1 MTANKG
7 ALVIDT
13 KLNSEK
19 IETDFKKIDKQTKNM
34 INRYNKSVDSIKS
47 QEIALE
53 KVKKQLDSIV
63 SSEKTPASIKAM
75 ETELNKINRQ
85 FNDADKRLTRNKDV
99 IEEKKGQKQIQKG
112 LGNQEEVSRIENEIQ
127 SVLKENEE
135 LKNTMVSL
143 DEKAAELEAKIS
155 EIKLDPNNSLEAQN
169 LTQKIENM
177 TSKLEESKKQT
188 NELGKS
194 IKKNLG
200 IKAQLSGITEGF
212 DGIGKK
218 VDKLKTRMT
227 RLIGTVAVFSLIR
240 SGLTSLRN
248 SFTSLLKQ
256 NDTFKSSLNQIKANL
271 MTAFAPI
278 YNACLPAINSLMNS
292 LSKLTGTI
300 AVFVSGLFGTSL
312 EDAKKQAEGLSKSL
326 DSTAKSGEKASGS
339 LASFDNLE
347 VVADNS
353 SSGGGTS
360 SDNSIDYSGEL
371 QYSQKLLDILNK
383 VKNFIIDNKKLI
395 IGLGAAI
402 AVAFAISKIIS
413 FVSAFSPLM
422 KAIKAVSSLFV
433 KVGGDGTKSFNKVGT
448 GVTVAIAGFALMVKN
463 ISDLITNWDELD
475 TKQKLIKIGMA
486 ALGVAAIAL
495 GYAIAAGISAATLG
509 IGAIIALIATLLT
522 AITALTVKFFTE
534 KDAILSVEEAQNKLI
549 EAQNKYAEATDS
561 YVSAVD
567 KMEESMN
574 KLQEAE
580 NRTGLSGQAL
590 YNQVQDGTLD
600 YMNMNS
606 AQKEVYKAYL
616 ENMNAQKELQA
627 STEELS
633 NAKKEETMASFAN
646 QLAIAAET
654 GNYDDYKN
662 SVVTAYEEGK
672 ISADEARDLIEQ
684 SMSRMSDASQQTFM
698 EDLPSD
704 IKNGMDPDKYKTAKQ
719 KFKEWFSNTCS
730 SIGDFFSKLFTETI
744 PNKLNELKEKLKTFF
759 TKTLPNLAIS
769 GVEMLVNKVISA
781 FEKLI
786 NLPIKGINN
795 LIDKANKIPGVDI
808 SHLPSV
814 TMGRVNIPR
823 LATGTVIPPRS
834 EFMAILGD
842 QKRGVNI
849 EAPLDTIVDAFNKSL
864 DERGNASGELVL
876 NNATFII
883 RAGNTDLSKVVV
895 KSIRLAEKDL
905 GKPLLVN

>member
-1 MTANKG
+1 MARSDG
-7 ALVIDT
+7 AVVIET
-13 KLNSEK
+13 RLNTEK
-19 IETDFKKIDKQTKNM
+19 IDTDFKKIDKQTKNM

-371 QYSQKLLDILNK
+371 QYSQKLLDILNNI
-383 VKNFIIDNKKLI
+383 KNFVVENKELVIGMIAGITGALISLKLLGLDPIMGLGIGLI
-395 IGLGAAI
+395 IAGIVTLVQGIINFINDPSWENFGVILTGLALILAG
-402 AVAFAISKIIS
+402 
-413 FVSAFSPLM
+413 
-422 KAIKAVSSLFV
+422 
-433 KVGGDGTKSFNKVGT
+433 
-448 GVTVAIAGFALMVKN
+448 VAIAMIAVN
-463 ISDLITNWDELD
+463 
-475 TKQKLIKIGMA
+475 A
-486 ALGVAAIAL
+486 ANPVAWI
-495 GYAIAAGISAATLG
+495 
-509 IGAIIALIATLLT
+509 
-522 AITALTVKFFTE
+522 V
-534 KDAILSVEEAQNKLI
+534 
-549 EAQNKYAEATDS
+549 
-561 YVSAVD
+561 
-567 KMEESMN
+567 
-574 KLQEAE
+574 
-580 NRTGLSGQAL
+580 
-590 YNQVQDGTLD
+590 
-600 YMNMNS
+600 
-606 AQKEVYKAYL
+606 
-616 ENMNAQKELQA
+616 
-627 STEELS
+627 
-633 NAKKEETMASFAN
+633 
-646 QLAIAAET
+646 LAIAA
-654 GNYDDYKN
+654 
-662 SVVTAYEEGK
+662 VVALAA
-672 ISADEARDLIEQ
+672 II
-684 SMSRMSDASQQTFM
+684 
-698 EDLPSD
+698 
-704 IKNGMDPDKYKTAKQ
+704 IKYKDEIMAWLSKAG
-719 KFKEWFSNTCS
+719 EWIYNNVIKP
-730 SIGDFFSKLFTETI
+730 IGDFFVGLWNGIKNIFSSVGNWFYT
-744 PNKLNELKEKLKTFF
+744 
-759 TKTLPNLAIS
+759 
-769 GVEMLVNKVISA
+769 KVISPIVNFFNNMWNTLKNGARSAWDGIKSVFSAVANFFKNIFSNAWEGVKKVFSVGGKIFDGIKDGIVTA
-781 FEKLI
+781 FKTVVNAI
-786 NLPIKGINN
+786 ITGINKVVSLPFKGLN
-795 LIDKANKIPGVDI
+795 GILDKLQGISIAGIKPFKWVTWRAPVPQIPK
-808 SHLPSV
+808 
-814 TMGRVNIPR
+814 

-849 EAPLDTIVDAFNKSL
+849 EAPLDTIVEAFNKAL
-864 DERGNASGELVL
+864 DNRNDSKGEV
-876 NNATFII
+876 II
-883 RAGNTDLSKVVV
+883 DNLTIIARMGDTDVSKTVV
-895 KSIRLAEKDL
+895 KGVRIAEKNM
-905 GKPLLVN
+905 GKPLFVS

>member
-1 MTANKG
+1 MARSDG
-7 ALVIDT
+7 AVVIET
-13 KLNSEK
+13 RLNTEK
-19 IETDFKKIDKQTKNM
+19 IDTDFKKIDKQTKNM

-63 SSEKTPASIKAM
+63 SSEKTPASVKAM

-135 LKNTMVSL
+135 LKNTMISL

-347 VVADNS
+347 VVGNDTA
-353 SSGGGTS
+353 SSGGTS
-360 SDNSIDYSGEL
+360 TTGIDYSGEL

-383 VKNFIIDNKKLI
+383 VK
-395 IGLGAAI
+395 
-402 AVAFAISKIIS
+402 S
-413 FVSAFSPLM
+413 FV
-422 KAIKAVSSLFV
+422 VE
-433 KVGGDGTKSFNKVGT
+433 NK
-448 GVTVAIAGFALMVKN
+448 
-463 ISDLITNWDELD
+463 DLILGFIETIGVALVG
-475 TKQKLIKIGMA
+475 IKIGSLIGMIKNIA
-486 ALGVAAIAL
+486 KDSEKLLEITNSLKNAVKGIGIAMIIAGIAITIKGIIDFIKDPSWENFGTILTGLAVILAGVAVAMLAVN
-495 GYAIAAGISAATLG
+495 AANPVAWI
-509 IGAIIALIATLLT
+509 
-522 AITALTVKFFTE
+522 V
-534 KDAILSVEEAQNKLI
+534 
-549 EAQNKYAEATDS
+549 
-561 YVSAVD
+561 
-567 KMEESMN
+567 
-574 KLQEAE
+574 
-580 NRTGLSGQAL
+580 
-590 YNQVQDGTLD
+590 
-600 YMNMNS
+600 
-606 AQKEVYKAYL
+606 
-616 ENMNAQKELQA
+616 
-627 STEELS
+627 
-633 NAKKEETMASFAN
+633 
-646 QLAIAAET
+646 LAIAAVVALGAIIIKYKDEIMAWLSKAGDWIYDNVIKPIGNFFVGLWEGIKNVWFAVGNWFDEKVIKPIVNFFTSMWDSLKNGAKNAWDGIKNVFSNVATFFKNIFSNAWEGVKKVFST
-654 GNYDDYKN
+654 G
-662 SVVTAYEEGK
+662 GK
-672 ISADEARDLIEQ
+672 IFDG
-684 SMSRMSDASQQTFM
+684 
-698 EDLPSD
+698 
-704 IKNGMDPDKYKTAKQ
+704 IKEG
-719 KFKEWFSNTCS
+719 
-730 SIGDFFSKLFTETI
+730 I
-744 PNKLNELKEKLKTFF
+744 
-759 TKTLPNLAIS
+759 
-769 GVEMLVNKVISA
+769 ISA
-781 FEKLI
+781 FTTVVNAI
-786 NLPIKGINN
+786 IGGINKVVAVPFN
-795 LIDKANKIPGVDI
+795 GINWALKKIRDI
-808 SHLPSV
+808 NILGIEPFKWISTISV
-814 TMGRVNIPR
+814 PQIPK

-849 EAPLDTIVDAFNKSL
+849 EAPLDTIVEAFNKAL
-864 DERGNASGELVL
+864 DNRNDSKGEV
-876 NNATFII
+876 II
-883 RAGNTDLSKVVV
+883 DNLTIIARMGDTDVSKTVV
-895 KSIRLAEKDL
+895 KGVRIAEKNM
-905 GKPLLVN
+905 GKPLFVR

>member
-1 MTANKG
+1 MARSDG
-7 ALVIDT
+7 AVVIET
-13 KLNSEK
+13 RLNTEK
-19 IETDFKKIDKQTKNM
+19 IDTDFKKIDKQTKNM

-177 TSKLEESKKQT
+177 TSKLAESKKQT

-371 QYSQKLLDILNK
+371 QYSQKLLDILNNI
-383 VKNFIIDNKKLI
+383 KNFVVENKELVIGMIAGITGALISLKLLGLDPIMGLRIGLI
-395 IGLGAAI
+395 IAGIVTLVQGIINFINDPSWENFGVILTGLALILAG
-402 AVAFAISKIIS
+402 
-413 FVSAFSPLM
+413 
-422 KAIKAVSSLFV
+422 
-433 KVGGDGTKSFNKVGT
+433 
-448 GVTVAIAGFALMVKN
+448 VAIAMIAVN
-463 ISDLITNWDELD
+463 
-475 TKQKLIKIGMA
+475 A
-486 ALGVAAIAL
+486 ANPVAWI
-495 GYAIAAGISAATLG
+495 
-509 IGAIIALIATLLT
+509 
-522 AITALTVKFFTE
+522 V
-534 KDAILSVEEAQNKLI
+534 
-549 EAQNKYAEATDS
+549 
-561 YVSAVD
+561 
-567 KMEESMN
+567 
-574 KLQEAE
+574 
-580 NRTGLSGQAL
+580 
-590 YNQVQDGTLD
+590 
-600 YMNMNS
+600 
-606 AQKEVYKAYL
+606 
-616 ENMNAQKELQA
+616 
-627 STEELS
+627 
-633 NAKKEETMASFAN
+633 
-646 QLAIAAET
+646 LAIAA
-654 GNYDDYKN
+654 
-662 SVVTAYEEGK
+662 VVALAA
-672 ISADEARDLIEQ
+672 II
-684 SMSRMSDASQQTFM
+684 
-698 EDLPSD
+698 
-704 IKNGMDPDKYKTAKQ
+704 IKYKDEIMAWLSKAG
-719 KFKEWFSNTCS
+719 EWIYNNVIKP
-730 SIGDFFSKLFTETI
+730 IGDFFVGLWNGIKNIFSSVGNWFYT
-744 PNKLNELKEKLKTFF
+744 
-759 TKTLPNLAIS
+759 
-769 GVEMLVNKVISA
+769 KVISPIVNFFNNMWNTLKNGARSAWDGIKSVFSAVANFFKNIFSNAWEGVKKVFSVGGKIFDGIKDGIVTA
-781 FEKLI
+781 FKTVVNAI
-786 NLPIKGINN
+786 ITGINKVVSLPFKGLN
-795 LIDKANKIPGVDI
+795 GILDKLQGISIAGIKPFKWVTWRAPVPQIPK
-808 SHLPSV
+808 
-814 TMGRVNIPR
+814 

-849 EAPLDTIVDAFNKSL
+849 EAPLDTIVEAFNKAL
-864 DERGNASGELVL
+864 DNRNDSKGEV
-876 NNATFII
+876 II
-883 RAGNTDLSKVVV
+883 DNLTIIARMGDTDVSKTVV
-895 KSIRLAEKDL
+895 KGVRIAEKNM
-905 GKPLLVN
+905 GKPLFVS